1 MEISTENKKATRSL
15 LGYLI
20 NPKLQISIIIYVTL
34 IMIILMLQFYIFISN
49 FNQDIILLINSS
61 GIPQASDISDTI
73 IQMFQKDWQSFLYIF
88 AVIYIF
94 FLLVGGLVL
103 SHRIAGPMEKLKK
116 HLQKCTETK
125 ALSTIQ
131 FRDGD
136 FFADVAES
144 FNTAIESVKKT
155 N

>member
-1 MEISTENKKATRSL
+1 
-15 LGYLI
+15 
-20 NPKLQISIIIYVTL
+20 
-34 IMIILMLQFYIFISN
+34 
-49 FNQDIILLINSS
+49 
-61 GIPQASDISDTI
+61 
-73 IQMFQKDWQSFLYIF
+73 
-88 AVIYIF
+88 
-94 FLLVGGLVL
+94 
-103 SHRIAGPMEKLKK
+103 MEKLKK
-116 HLQKCTETK
+116 YLQKCTETK